1 MIVSALHLAPA
12 ATPAPVVTRLNAA
25 INASR
30 AAPELRAS
38 LAKLGYEPKR
48 TSPEKFAEFLAVE
61 MRKWPPIVQAA
72 GLKAD

>member
-48 TSPEKFAEFLAVE
+48 TSPEKFADVPRCRDAQV
-61 MRKWPPIVQAA
+61 AA
-72 GLKAD
+72 DRAGRWSQG